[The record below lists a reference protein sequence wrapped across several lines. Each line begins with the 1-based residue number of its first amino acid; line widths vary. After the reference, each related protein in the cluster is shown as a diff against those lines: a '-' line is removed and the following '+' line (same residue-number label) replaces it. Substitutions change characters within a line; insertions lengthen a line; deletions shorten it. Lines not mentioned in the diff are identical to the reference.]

1 MMPHPM
7 PVELLEETRE
17 TEPSDGFVDL
27 LNGVGLEKAQEF
39 FRTRKLRD
47 GARPVRQP
55 S

>member
-1 MMPHPM
+1 MGRHQIIIRD
-7 PVELLEETRE
+7 LNR
-17 TEPSDGFVDL
+17 EPSDGFVDL
-27 LNGVGLEKAQEF
+27 LYGVGLEKAQVF